1 MFSMSHCA
9 PGDAY
14 YLQETGIKSAAAGFG
29 KAAFGLRGGF
39 ARANAGG
46 ADEQFG
52 RDLQML
58 VQAANHLQRQRAASA
73 QDLVDAGPAADDSR
87 ERFCIRP
94 PLLQAKLD
102 RLDGVLRINVKMS
115 ALIGLHQVDQNLQP
129 VPFES
134 AVASAPQAL
143 DFGERLVMV
152 FPRYLI
158 GSICIARRAG
168 QVYGVLRPEDGR
180 ERA

>member
-58 VQAANHLQRQRAASA
+58 VQAANHLQRQWAASA

-102 RLDGVLRINVKMS
+102 RLDGVLRIDVKMS
-115 ALIGLHQVDQNLQP
+115 ALIASTRSTRTSSLSP
-129 VPFES
+129 SRVPSPAPHRLSISVS
-134 AVASAPQAL
+134 ALLWSSP
-143 DFGERLVMV
+143 GT
-152 FPRYLI
+152 
-158 GSICIARRAG
+158 
-168 QVYGVLRPEDGR
+168 
-180 ERA
+180 